1 MCGKVPGVLR
11 GGVWTG
17 ETRIWAQRGKG
28 VLQAG
33 RLDWGGSGDNKE
45 RHLLQEAWGAP
56 EDWSAEREVTR
67 QAVGEGLRQGY
78 TDWLMVIQLSS
89 DTGTA
94 ITVAVGT
101 ERQ

>member
-1 MCGKVPGVLR
+1 M
-11 GGVWTG
+11 
-17 ETRIWAQRGKG
+17 WAQRGKG

-45 RHLLQEAWGAP
+45 RHFLQEARGAP
-56 EDWSAEREVTR
+56 EDWSAEREVTW
-67 QAVGEGLRQGY
+67 QAGEGLREGY

-89 DTGTA
+89 DTGAT